1 MISLLKDLFTDHELV
16 IILGFGREGK
26 STYRLL
32 RKYFP
37 EIFITISDVN
47 LAVNQLEETAAD
59 IHLEFSAGVDY
70 QQVLG
75 LKAVVF
81 KSPGVKIDAN
91 LLHPQSI
98 LTSQTNLFIQRYHQQ
113 LIGVSGTK
121 GKSTTSSLIFHLLKA
136 GDMDAVLL
144 GNIGI
149 PAFDKLEAISDKTT
163 IVFELSA
170 HQLQNVK
177 HSPHIAVLLN
187 IFPEHLDYFNSFES
201 YREAKLNLFAFQS
214 TADVLIVP
222 ESLTDQVK
230 GGRGQVWSF
239 SQNSDSTTGRLES
252 ENEFT
257 IAGKQFVF
265 PEIQLKGM
273 HNKLNMIAALMA
285 VQNASLEIPEIIQS
299 LSTFRGLP
307 HRLEYVTEKNGVTYY
322 NDSISTIPASAM
334 AAIEALQQVGS
345 LILGG
350 FDRGLD
356 YQELVSFLEK
366 SNLSCVVFLGE
377 AGKRM
382 MPLFSPA
389 FKGQLYWADSLA
401 HAVELAGGHTP
412 TGKICL
418 LSPAAASYDQF
429 HNFEHRG
436 DTFKELVLGK
446 PW

>member
-1 MISLLKDLFTDHELV
+1 MINLLKELLLGQDLV

-37 EIFITISDVN
+37 EISIMISDVN

-59 IHLEFSAGVDY
+59 IHLKFSTGVDY
-70 QQVLG
+70 QHILG
-75 LKAVVF
+75 SKAVVF

-98 LTSQTNLFIQRYHQQ
+98 LTSQTNVFIQRYHQQ

-136 GDMDAVLL
+136 GGLDAVLL

-149 PAFDKLEAISDKTT
+149 PAFDKLEAVSDKTT

-170 HQLQNVK
+170 HQLQHVK

-187 IFPEHLDYFNSFES
+187 IFPEHLDYFTSLEA
-201 YREAKLNLFAFQS
+201 YRDAKLNLYAFQS
-214 TADVLIVP
+214 TEDVLIVP
-222 ESLTDQVK
+222 ESLLDQVK
-230 GGRGQVWSF
+230 GGRGEVLSF
-239 SQNSDSTTGRLES
+239 SQNSDSTTAKLGDQKK
-252 ENEFT
+252 FT
-257 IAGKQFVF
+257 IAGKQFIF
-265 PEIQLKGM
+265 PEIHLKGI
-273 HNKLNMIAALMA
+273 HNKLNILAALMA
-285 VQNASLEIPEIIQS
+285 VQQAGIEIPEILQS
-299 LSTFRGLP
+299 VSTFRGLP

-334 AAIEALQQVGS
+334 AAIEALQDVGS

-350 FDRGLD
+350 FDRGID
-356 YQELVSFLEK
+356 YQELVTYIEK
-366 SNLSCVVFLGE
+366 SEIKCVVLLGE

-382 MPLFSPA
+382 LSLFTSDFNGQPLIA
-389 FKGQLYWADSLA
+389 DTLGQ
-401 HAVELAGGHTP
+401 AVELATNHTP
-412 TGKICL
+412 KGKICL

-436 DTFKELVLGK
+436 DTFKEIVLK
-446 PW
+446 IT

>member
-1 MISLLKDLFTDHELV
+1 MINLLKKVLSGHDLV

-37 EIFITISDVN
+37 EISIMISDVN
-47 LAVNQLEETAAD
+47 LAANQLEETAAD
-59 IHLEFSAGVDY
+59 IHLKFSTGVDY

-75 LKAVVF
+75 LKSVVF
-81 KSPGVKIDAN
+81 KSPGVKMDPN
-91 LLHPQSI
+91 LLHPQSV

-113 LIGVSGTK
+113 LIGISGTK

-136 GDMDAVLL
+136 GGLDAVLL

-149 PAFDKLEAISDKTT
+149 PAFDKLEAISGKTT

-170 HQLQNVK
+170 HQLQHVK

-187 IFPEHLDYFNSFES
+187 ILPEHLDYFTSLEA

-214 TADVLIVP
+214 KEDVLIVP
-222 ESLTDQVK
+222 ESLLDLVK
-230 GGRGQVWSF
+230 GGRGQVWGF
-239 SQNSDSTTGRLES
+239 SQNSDKTTAKLES
-252 ENEFT
+252 QNEFT

-265 PEIQLKGM
+265 PHIHLKGV
-273 HNKLNMIAALMA
+273 HNKLNILAALLA
-285 VQNASLEIPEIIQS
+285 VQHAGIEIPEILQS
-299 LSTFRGLP
+299 VSTFRGLP

-334 AAIEALQQVGS
+334 AAIEALQDVGS

-356 YQELVSFLEK
+356 YQELVAYVEK
-366 SNLSCVVFLGE
+366 SDIQCVVFLGE

-382 MPLFSPA
+382 RLLFTPD
-389 FKGQLYWADSLA
+389 FNGQLLTADTLGQAVQLA
-401 HAVELAGGHTP
+401 TNHTP
-412 TGKICL
+412 EGKICL

-436 DTFKELVLGK
+436 DTFKEIVLK
-446 PW
+446 IT